1 LRLSLLVNPESGSG
15 EAAGVAERL
24 RRLGAET
31 TTIRLDEAGGLGDP
45 ATDRIVVAGGDGSLG
60 VAAETAG
67 RLGLPL
73 AVIPAGTAN
82 DFARAMELPSELD
95 AAERLAVEGRR
106 TQRLDLGRIGSRPF
120 VNVASLGLPPAAAS
134 RADEIKGLLGSGAY
148 ALGALRAGLTATP
161 VECDVRCDGGAFQA
175 GSLWQ
180 LTVACSGAF
189 GGGAG
194 VDADPADGRFDVVA
208 IEAGSRL
215 GLVFRAW
222 GLRYGDIARQ
232 RGVRTARAREVRIDA
247 APGTRYNVDGEVIA
261 GGAETLRVEPDA
273 FELIIG

>member
-1 LRLSLLVNPESGSG
+1 MRLALLANPESGTG
-15 EAAGVAERL
+15 DADGVAERL
-24 RRLGAET
+24 RALGAET
-31 TTIRLDEAGGLGDP
+31 STVPLDEAPELRDP
-45 ATDRIVVAGGDGSLG
+45 PADRIVVAGGDGSLG
-60 VAAETAG
+60 VAAQTAG

-82 DFARAMELPSELD
+82 DFARAMDLPSELD

-106 TQRLDLGRIGSRPF
+106 TRSLELGLIGSRPF

-134 RADEIKGLLGSGAY
+134 RADEVKGLLGSGAY
-148 ALGALRAGLTATP
+148 ALGALRAGLTAKP
-161 VECDVRCDGGAFQA
+161 VECDVSCDGVPFQA

-194 VDADPADGRFDVVA
+194 VEADPADGRLDVVA

-215 GLVFRAW
+215 SLVRRAW
-222 GLRYGDIARQ
+222 GLRRGDIGRQ
-232 RGVRTARAREVRIDA
+232 RGVRTARACEVRVEV
-247 APGTRYNVDGEVIA
+247 APGTRYNVDGELIA
-261 GGAETLRVEPDA
+261 AGAESLRVEPGA
-273 FELIIG
+273 FELVVG

>member
-1 LRLSLLVNPESGSG
+1 MRLCLLENPESGSG
-15 EAAGVAERL
+15 DAAGVAERL

-31 TTIRLDEAGGLGDP
+31 TTVGLDEARSLRAP
-45 ATDRIVVAGGDGSLG
+45 AADRIVVAGGDGSLG

-82 DFARAMELPSELD
+82 DFARALEIPSELD

-106 TQRLDLGRIGSRPF
+106 TRRLELGRIGSRPF

-134 RADEIKGLLGSGAY
+134 RADEVKGLLGSGAY
-148 ALGALRAGLTATP
+148 ALGALRAGLTAKP
-161 VECDVRCDGGAFQA
+161 VECEVSCDGEAFEA

-215 GLVFRAW
+215 RLVFRAW
-222 GLRYGDIARQ
+222 GLRRGSIARQ

-247 APGTRYNVDGEVIA
+247 APGTSYNVDGEVIA
-261 GGAETLRVEPDA
+261 GGSQTLRVEPGA
-273 FELIIG
+273 FELVVG